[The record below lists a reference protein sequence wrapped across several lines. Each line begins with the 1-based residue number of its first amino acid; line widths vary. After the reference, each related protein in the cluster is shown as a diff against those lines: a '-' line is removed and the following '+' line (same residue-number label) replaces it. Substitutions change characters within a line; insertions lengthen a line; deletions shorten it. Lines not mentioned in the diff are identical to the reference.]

1 MDKVL
6 ILGFGNILL
15 QDEGLGVRALE
26 LLRRHYQL
34 PSEVELCDGGC
45 LGLELLPHLEGVTRL
60 LLVDAAEMRKEPGTI
75 ARLEGHEVG
84 QRWSWKLSA
93 HEIALADLL
102 SAAALLAYR
111 FDKIVLYAMQPASIV
126 PGLELSPPVQAAL
139 PRLVRMLVGELA
151 QWGVAVQCAVPGEAS
166 PVATA
171 R

>member
-45 LGLELLPHLEGVTRL
+45 LGLKLLPHLEGVTHL
-60 LLVDAAEMRKEPGTI
+60 LLVDAAEMGKEPGTI
-75 ARLEGHEVG
+75 ARLEGDAVG
-84 QRWSWKLSA
+84 RWSWKLSA
-93 HEIALADLL
+93 HEVALADLL

-111 FDKIVLYAMQPASIV
+111 FDKIVLYTMQPASTA

-139 PRLVRMLVGELA
+139 PRLVRMMVGELA
-151 QWGVAVQCAVPGEAS
+151 RWGVAVGCAVPEETS
-166 PVATA
+166 PVAIA